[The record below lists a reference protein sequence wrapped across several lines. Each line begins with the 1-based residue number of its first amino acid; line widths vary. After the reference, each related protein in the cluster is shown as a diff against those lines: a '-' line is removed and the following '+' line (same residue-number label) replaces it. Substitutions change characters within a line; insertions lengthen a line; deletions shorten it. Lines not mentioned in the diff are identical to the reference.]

1 MVVPPLN
8 LESGRLRQET
18 HDVQANWGYK
28 IRPCQEKNESTKK
41 GKDIAVNDFQLIN
54 KIKWKNHVKTY

>member
-8 LESGRLRQET
+8 LESGRLRQAT

-28 IRPCQEKNESTKK
+28 IRPCQEKKRNKQK
-41 GKDIAVNDFQLIN
+41 RGKTLLHMTFS
-54 KIKWKNHVKTY
+54 